1 MNSAP
6 PRLPLRARLAL
17 FAERAASGASQ
28 RLGRGSGEM
37 IGGRLAQRVDPN
49 VLAAVAAGRPAACVS
64 GTNGK
69 TTTTRMLAAALG
81 VSGPVASNSGGA
93 NMTPG
98 VIHAL
103 ARRPLSGPAAL
114 EVDEIWLPKVA
125 RAVQPRAIALLN
137 ISRDQL
143 DRSNETRRIA
153 VLWRKLGEQLRG
165 GGDLTAD
172 ESGCVAVANCDD
184 PLVVYAALGFSRQV
198 WVSAGQNW
206 TADAMV
212 CPVDAALLGRDGLH
226 WSCGSCGFTR
236 PTPEIEVTGL
246 DTLTWRGQPKTLAL
260 TLPGRVNVGNAAI
273 AAATA
278 ETFGIDVDAALAAMA
293 GLDAVQGRYSTVPV
307 APGRRARLLLAK
319 NPAGWVEMLELLDGG
334 PRRPVVVDFNSR
346 TADGRDPSWLWDVP
360 FERLAGREVLVCGER
375 REDVSVRLAYADVP
389 HTLHDSVESAA
400 RAATTGTGGEGDGEG
415 GDMVDV
421 VANYTAFR
429 DLLRRLEPAGVTTPS
444 RAEPVR

>member
-1 MNSAP
+1 
-6 PRLPLRARLAL
+6 LAL
-17 FAERAASGASQ
+17 ALERAASGTSR

-37 IGGRLAQRVDPN
+37 IGGKVALKVDPG
-49 VLAAVAAGRPAACVS
+49 VLSAVAADRPAACVS

-81 VSGPVASNSGGA
+81 VLGPVASNSGGA

-103 ARRPLSGPAAL
+103 ARAPLSSPAAL
-114 EVDEIWLPKVA
+114 EVDEIWLPQVA
-125 RAVQPRAIALLN
+125 RQVRPRAMALLN

-153 VLWRKLGEQLRG
+153 ALWRELGGELP
-165 GGDLTAD
+165 DCT
-172 ESGCVAVANCDD
+172 AVANCDD
-184 PLVVYAALGFSRQV
+184 PLVVFAAAGFSRQV

-212 CPVDAALLGRDGLH
+212 CPVDAALLSRDGLA
-226 WSCGSCGFTR
+226 WSCDSCGFTR
-236 PTPEIEVTGL
+236 PEPEISVTGL
-246 DTLTWRGQPKTLAL
+246 DSVLWRGRTLRVAL

-278 ETFGIDVDAALAAMA
+278 ETFGVDVDRALAAMA
-293 GLDAVQGRYSTVPV
+293 SLDAVQGRYAISTV
-307 APGRRARLLLAK
+307 APGRRGRLLLAK
-319 NPAGWVEMLELLDGG
+319 NPAGWVEMLELLDAG
-334 PRRPVVVDFNSR
+334 PHRPVIIDFNSR

-360 FERLAGREVLVCGER
+360 FERLAGRQVLVCGER
-375 REDVSVRLAYADVP
+375 REDVGVRLAYADVP
-389 HTLHDSVESAA
+389 HTLHESVEAA
-400 RAATTGTGGEGDGEG
+400 AGAAEPVDGE
-415 GDMVDV
+415 DLVDV

-429 DLLRRLEPAGVTTPS
+429 DLLRRLEPAGVSRPS
-444 RAEPVR
+444 RMEPVR

>member
-1 MNSAP
+1 MNRP
-6 PRLPLRARLAL
+6 PVSPPSRLPVRTRLAL
-17 FAERAASGASQ
+17 VAERVASGTSR

-37 IGGRLAQRVDPN
+37 IGGKVALKVDPD
-49 VLAAVAAGRPAACVS
+49 VLAGVSAGRPAACVS

-81 VSGPVASNSGGA
+81 EQGPVASNSGGA
-93 NMTPG
+93 NMTAG

-103 ARRPLSGPAAL
+103 ARPPLTSPAAL
-114 EVDEIWLPKVA
+114 EVDEIWLPQVA
-125 RAVQPRAIALLN
+125 RAVRPRAVALLN

-153 VLWRKLGEQLRG
+153 TLWRQLGAEL
-165 GGDLTAD
+165 GDCT
-172 ESGCVAVANCDD
+172 AVANCDD
-184 PLVVYAALGFSRQV
+184 PLVVFAAEGFGAQV

-212 CPVDAALLGRDGLH
+212 CPVDAALLTRSGLE
-226 WSCGSCGFTR
+226 WSCGSCGFQR
-236 PTPEIEVTGL
+236 PSPAIEVTGL
-246 DTLTWRGQPKTLAL
+246 DSLNWRGRPLRLAL

-278 ETFGIDVDAALAAMA
+278 ETFGVDVDAALGAMSE
-293 GLDAVQGRYSTVPV
+293 LDAVQGRYSISPIG
-307 APGRRARLLLAK
+307 PGRRARLLLAK

-334 PRRPVVVDFNSR
+334 PRRPVIVDFNSR

-360 FERLAGREVLVCGER
+360 FERLAGREVMVCGER

-389 HTLHDSVESAA
+389 HTLHDSVEAA
-400 RAATTGTGGEGDGEG
+400 AAAATLLPGD
-415 GDMVDV
+415 DLVDV

-429 DLLRRLEPAGVTTPS
+429 DLLRRIGSAGVQPPS

>member
-1 MNSAP
+1 MSRSPA
-6 PRLPLRARLAL
+6 RLTVRARAAL
-17 FAERAASGASQ
+17 LAERVASGTSR

-37 IGGRLAQRVDPN
+37 IGGKVALRVDPT
-49 VLAAVAAGRPAACVS
+49 VMAAVAAGRPAACVS

-81 VSGPVASNSGGA
+81 SRGPVASNSGGA
-93 NMTPG
+93 NMTAG

-103 ARRPLSGPAAL
+103 ARRPLDSPAAL
-114 EVDEIWLPKVA
+114 EVDEIWLPQVA
-125 RAVQPRAIALLN
+125 RAVRPRAVALLN

-153 VLWRKLGEQLRG
+153 VLWRQLGAELAVGPQ
-165 GGDLTAD
+165 A
-172 ESGCVAVANCDD
+172 GCTAVANCDD
-184 PLVVYAALGFSRQV
+184 PLVVFAAGGFSRQI

-212 CPVDAALLGRDGLH
+212 CPVDAALLRRDGPD
-226 WSCGSCGFTR
+226 WWCSQCDFRR
-236 PTPEIEVTGL
+236 PTPEIVVTGL
-246 DTLTWRGQPKTLAL
+246 DSLDWRGRPISLAL

-278 ETFGIDVDAALAAMA
+278 EMFGVDVDTALAAMSS
-293 GLDAVQGRYSTVPV
+293 LDAVQGRYAVMPV
-307 APGRRARLLLAK
+307 GAGRRARLLLAK
-319 NPAGWVEMLELLDGG
+319 NPAGWVEMLELLEDGT
-334 PRRPVVVDFNSR
+334 RPVVVDFNSR

-360 FERLAGREVLVCGER
+360 FERLAGRQVLVCGER
-375 REDVSVRLAYADVP
+375 REDVGVRLAYADVP
-389 HTLHDSVESAA
+389 HTLYDSVEAAA
-400 RAATTGTGGEGDGEG
+400 RAADLLPGD
-415 GDMVDV
+415 DQVDV

-429 DLLRRLEPAGVTTPS
+429 DLLRRLEPAGVPAPS

>member
-1 MNSAP
+1 
-6 PRLPLRARLAL
+6 
-17 FAERAASGASQ
+17 
-28 RLGRGSGEM
+28 M
-37 IGGRLAQRVDPN
+37 IGGKVAQKVDPD
-49 VLAAVAAGRPAACVS
+49 VLAAVAVGRPAACVS

-81 VSGPVASNSGGA
+81 VQGPVASNSGGA

-114 EVDEIWLPKVA
+114 EVDEIWLPQVA
-125 RAVQPRAIALLN
+125 RAVRPRAVALLN

-153 VLWRKLGEQLRG
+153 VLWRKLGEELGAAGSDAER
-165 GGDLTAD
+165 
-172 ESGCVAVANCDD
+172 SGCTAVANCDD
-184 PLVVYAALGFSRQV
+184 PLVVYAALGYSRQV

-212 CPVDAALLGRDGLH
+212 CPVDAALLSRDGLH
-226 WSCGSCGFTR
+226 WSCGSCGFSR

-246 DTLTWRGQPKTLAL
+246 DSLVWRGRPKTLAL

-278 ETFGIDVDAALAAMA
+278 ETFGVDVDAALEAMA
-293 GLDAVQGRYSTVPV
+293 GLDAVQGRYSIVPV

-319 NPAGWVEMLELLDGG
+319 NPAGWVEMLELLDDG
-334 PRRPVVVDFNSR
+334 PARPVVVDFNSR

-400 RAATTGTGGEGDGEG
+400 RAVTTAGGADL
-415 GDMVDV
+415 VDV

-429 DLLRRLEPAGVTTPS
+429 DLLRRLEPAGATSPS

>member
-1 MNSAP
+1 MSSVP
-6 PRLPLRARLAL
+6 PRLPLRTRLAL
-17 FAERAASGASQ
+17 FAERSASGASR

-37 IGGRLAQRVDPN
+37 IGGKVALKVDPN
-49 VLAAVAAGRPAACVS
+49 VLAAVAADRPAACVS

-81 VSGPVASNSGGA
+81 VQGPVASNSGGA

-103 ARRPLSGPAAL
+103 ARRPLTGPAAL
-114 EVDEIWLPKVA
+114 EVDEIWLPQVA
-125 RAVQPRAIALLN
+125 RAVRPRAVALLN
-137 ISRDQL
+137 VSRDQL

-153 VLWRKLGEQLRG
+153 VLWRKLGAELEASDAG
-165 GGDLTAD
+165 
-172 ESGCVAVANCDD
+172 ESGERGCTAVANCDD
-184 PLVVYAALGFSRQV
+184 PLVVYAALGYSRQV

-212 CPVDAALLGRDGLH
+212 CPVDAALLSRDGLH
-226 WSCGSCGFTR
+226 WSCGSCGFER

-246 DTLTWRGQPKTLAL
+246 DSLLWRGRPKTLAL

-278 ETFGIDVDAALAAMA
+278 ETFGVDADAALDAMS
-293 GLDAVQGRYSTVPV
+293 GLDAVQGRYSVAPV
-307 APGRRARLLLAK
+307 APDRRARLLLAK
-319 NPAGWVEMLELLDGG
+319 NPAGWVEMLELLDDG

-389 HTLHDSVESAA
+389 HALHDSVEAAA
-400 RAATTGTGGEGDGEG
+400 RAATTLSD
-415 GDMVDV
+415 DDLVDV

-429 DLLRRLEPAGVTTPS
+429 DLLRRLEPAGTSTPS

>member
-1 MNSAP
+1 MSQPPSSAGP
-6 PRLPLRARLAL
+6 ARSRLPLRTRLAL
-17 FAERAASGASQ
+17 VAERAASGTSR

-37 IGGRLAQRVDPN
+37 IGGKIALKVDPE
-49 VLAAVAAGRPAACVS
+49 VLASVASGRPAACVS

-69 TTTTRMLAAALG
+69 TTTTRLLAAALG
-81 VSGPVASNSGGA
+81 VNGPVASNSGGA
-93 NMTPG
+93 NMTAG

-103 ARRPLSGPAAL
+103 ARPPLTSPAAL
-114 EVDEIWLPKVA
+114 EVDEIWLPQVA
-125 RAVQPRAIALLN
+125 RAVRPRAIALLN

-153 VLWRKLGEQLRG
+153 ALWRTLGAELG
-165 GGDLTAD
+165 TGPD
-172 ESGCVAVANCDD
+172 GCTAVANCDD
-184 PLVVYAALGFSRQV
+184 PLVVYAAEGFARQV

-212 CPVDAALLGRDGLH
+212 CPVDAALLTRDGLA
-226 WSCGSCGFTR
+226 WSCGSCGFAR
-236 PTPEIEVTGL
+236 PTPEIVVTGIDSL
-246 DTLTWRGQPKTLAL
+246 DWRGRPLKVAL

-278 ETFGIDVDAALAAMA
+278 ETFGLDVDRALGAMA
-293 GLDAVQGRYSTVPV
+293 SLDAVQGRYSIAPI

-319 NPAGWVEMLELLDGG
+319 NPAGWVEMLELLDSG
-334 PRRPVVVDFNSR
+334 PRRPVIVDFNSR

-360 FERLAGREVLVCGER
+360 FERLAGRQVLVCGER
-375 REDVSVRLAYADVP
+375 REDVGVRLAYADVP
-389 HTLHDSVESAA
+389 HVLHDSVESAA
-400 RAATTGTGGEGDGEG
+400 RSADLLEGD
-415 GDMVDV
+415 DLIDV

-429 DLLRRLEPAGVTTPS
+429 DLLRRVEPAGATAPS

>member
-1 MNSAP
+1 MSSVP
-6 PRLPLRARLAL
+6 PRLPLRTWLAL
-17 FAERAASGASQ
+17 FAERAASGTSR

-37 IGGRLAQRVDPN
+37 IGGKVALKVDPD
-49 VLAAVAAGRPAACVS
+49 VLAAVAADRPAACVS

-81 VSGPVASNSGGA
+81 VNGPVASNSGGA

-103 ARRPLSGPAAL
+103 ARPPLDSPAAL
-114 EVDEIWLPKVA
+114 EVDEIWLPQVA
-125 RAVQPRAIALLN
+125 RQVHPRAVALLN

-153 VLWRKLGEQLRG
+153 MLWRALGTELG
-165 GGDLTAD
+165 A
-172 ESGCVAVANCDD
+172 GCTAVANCDD
-184 PLVVYAALGFSRQV
+184 PLVVFAAEGFARQV

-212 CPVDAALLGRDGLH
+212 CPVDAALLSREGAD
-226 WSCGSCGFTR
+226 WSCGSCGFRR
-236 PTPEIEVTGL
+236 PQPEITVTGI
-246 DTLTWRGQPKTLAL
+246 DEVTWRGEPRRVQL

-278 ETFGIDVDAALAAMA
+278 GTFGVDVDRALAAMA
-293 GLDAVQGRYSTVPV
+293 GLDAVQGRYSIAPV
-307 APGRRARLLLAK
+307 GGGRRARLLLAK
-319 NPAGWVEMLELLDGG
+319 NPAGWVEMLELLDSG
-334 PRRPVVVDFNSR
+334 PTRPVVVDFNSR

-389 HTLHDSVESAA
+389 HALHDSVEAAA
-400 RAATTGTGGEGDGEG
+400 RAASTVDGD
-415 GDMVDV
+415 DLVNV

-429 DLLRRLEPAGVTTPS
+429 DLLRRLEPAGAATPS

>member
-1 MNSAP
+1 MNSP
-6 PRLPLRARLAL
+6 SSSPTISTLPSRLPFRARLAL
-17 FAERAASGASQ
+17 AAERAASGTSR

-37 IGGRLAQRVDPN
+37 IGGKVALRVDPN
-49 VLAAVAAGRPAACVS
+49 VLAAVSAGRPAACVS

-81 VSGPVASNSGGA
+81 TQGVVASNSGGA

-103 ARRPLSGPAAL
+103 ASPPLTSPAAL
-114 EVDEIWLPKVA
+114 EVDEIWLPQVA
-125 RAVQPRAIALLN
+125 RAVRPRAVALLN

-153 VLWRKLGEQLRG
+153 TLWRQLGAELG
-165 GGDLTAD
+165 TCTAI
-172 ESGCVAVANCDD
+172 ANCDD
-184 PLVVYAALGFSRQV
+184 PLVVFAAAGFAAQV

-212 CPVDAALLGRDGLH
+212 CPVDAALLARHGLD
-226 WSCGSCGFTR
+226 WSCASCGFRR
-236 PTPEIEVTGL
+236 PTPDIEVTGL
-246 DTLTWRGQPKTLAL
+246 DSLTWRGRALRLAL

-278 ETFGIDVDAALAAMA
+278 ETFGVDVDAALEAMA
-293 GLDAVQGRYSTVPV
+293 DLDAVQGRYSISTV

-319 NPAGWVEMLELLDGG
+319 NPAGWVEMLELLDSG

-389 HTLHDSVESAA
+389 HALHDSVESAA
-400 RAATTGTGGEGDGEG
+400 AAATLLPGD
-415 GDMVDV
+415 DLVDV

-429 DLLRRLEPAGVTTPS
+429 DLLRRLEPAGVPGPS
-444 RAEPVR
+444 RTEPVR

>member
-1 MNSAP
+1 
-6 PRLPLRARLAL
+6 
-17 FAERAASGASQ
+17 
-28 RLGRGSGEM
+28 M
-37 IGGRLAQRVDPN
+37 IGGKVAQRIDPD
-49 VLAAVAAGRPAACVS
+49 VLGAVAAGRPAACVS

-81 VSGPVASNSGGA
+81 VTGPVASNSGGA

-103 ARRPLSGPAAL
+103 ARPPLTSPAAL
-114 EVDEIWLPKVA
+114 EVDEIWLPQVA
-125 RAVQPRAIALLN
+125 RAVRPRAVALLN
-137 ISRDQL
+137 VSRDQL

-153 VLWRKLGEQLRG
+153 ALWRSLGAE
-165 GGDLTAD
+165 LTAAGPAD
-172 ESGCVAVANCDD
+172 EGCTAIANCDD
-184 PLVVYAALGFSRQV
+184 PLVVYAAQGFTRQV

-212 CPVDAALLGRDGLH
+212 CPVDAALLSRSGAD
-226 WSCGSCGFTR
+226 WSCGRCGFAR
-236 PTPEIEVTGL
+236 PTPEIEVAGIDRL
-246 DTLTWRGQPKTLAL
+246 SWRGREISVRL

-278 ETFGIDVDAALAAMA
+278 ETFGVDVDAALAAMS
-293 GLDAVQGRYSTVPV
+293 GLDAVQGRYSIAPV
-307 APGRRARLLLAK
+307 GPDRRARLLLAK
-319 NPAGWVEMLELLDGG
+319 NPAGWVEMLELLDSG
-334 PRRPVVVDFNSR
+334 PSRPVVVDFNSR

-389 HTLHDSVESAA
+389 HTLHESVESAA
-400 RAATTGTGGEGDGEG
+400 RAATLLPGD
-415 GDMVDV
+415 DLVDV

-429 DLLRRLEPAGVTTPS
+429 DLLRRLEPAGAVPVS
-444 RAEPVR
+444 SGEPVR

>member
-1 MNSAP
+1 MPTDA
-6 PRLPLRARLAL
+6 RLTVRARAAL
-17 FAERAASGASQ
+17 LAERLASGTSR

-37 IGGRLAQRVDPN
+37 IGGKVAQKVDPD
-49 VLAAVAAGRPAACVS
+49 VLAAVSAGRPAACVS

-81 VSGPVASNSGGA
+81 SQGPVASNSGGA

-103 ARRPLSGPAAL
+103 ARPPLDSPAAL
-114 EVDEIWLPKVA
+114 EVDEIWLPQVA
-125 RAVQPRAIALLN
+125 RAVRPRAVALLN

-153 VLWRKLGEQLRG
+153 VLWRTLGGELSADDGRG
-165 GGDLTAD
+165 SP
-172 ESGCVAVANCDD
+172 SGCTAVANCDD
-184 PLVVYAALGFSRQV
+184 PLVVFAAAGFSRQI

-212 CPVDAALLGRDGLH
+212 CPVDAALLRREGADWWCSRCD
-226 WSCGSCGFTR
+226 FRR
-236 PTPEIEVTGL
+236 PTPEIVVTGL
-246 DTLTWRGQPKTLAL
+246 DSLVWRGRPLSLAL

-278 ETFGIDVDAALAAMA
+278 ETFGVDVDTALTAMSS
-293 GLDAVQGRYSTVPV
+293 LDAVQGRYAVLPV
-307 APGRRARLLLAK
+307 GGGRRARLLLAK
-319 NPAGWVEMLELLDGG
+319 NPAGWVEMLELLEGG
-334 PRRPVVVDFNSR
+334 TRPVVVDFNSR

-360 FERLAGREVLVCGER
+360 FERLAGRQVLVCGER
-375 REDVSVRLAYADVP
+375 REDVGVRLAYADVP
-389 HTLHDSVESAA
+389 HTLHDSVEAA
-400 RAATTGTGGEGDGEG
+400 TRAADLLPGD
-415 GDMVDV
+415 DQVDV

-444 RAEPVR
+444 KGEPVR